1 MAEMHTDYDIKGFI
15 QDLKDNNVPEDE
27 IKGYIQKKFGDQ
39 TTQLYFPS
47 KDAMTLQSEAPKESE
62 MLTAP
67 VAAGLGAL
75 GTAVGGYAVKKL
87 RDRFIGG
94 PKQEPA
100 PKVEPTFGPVETPTA
115 PASSLEKQLQGMDVN
130 KLPKDQRELVNT
142 LLDAE
147 RKRAEKQKQA
157 TTAIRQEMKGII
169 PIPQSPIIQPP
180 APQPVTNTV
189 VPGAVAPNAPAPA
202 ISNPEVPTVAD
213 LSKQATGVAS
223 VAPPVTT
230 TEIATE
236 ATEGKKKGRPTK
248 EAQAK
253 SMEGLTFRS
262 DLGPG
267 DNWLYNSF
275 GAEGRKAILQKYNEG
290 KPAGSYENSQ
300 RIFARM
306 QEERVGPGRSELPR
320 DIAKERGVPPPETNY
335 GKLGKTAKMAGIA
348 GLALTAQQAAQ
359 AKDLAQLRR
368 LLGEA
373 VLPLSATPSE
383 VQPGTLGPEQI
394 RAFAEAQKLGS
405 PYRSVQ
411 PPR

>member
-1 MAEMHTDYDIKGFI
+1 MASKENNFFADVPKYEGQVYDIPVRSTGEP
-15 QDLKDNNVPEDE
+15 QTGEQSSLKNILDNYGWVLPAVGLPLAGAYGAM
-27 IKGYIQKKFGDQ
+27 KGYELYQKNFGKDSNLSDEE
-39 TTQLYFPS
+39 TT
-47 KDAMTLQSEAPKESE
+47 PKKS
-62 MLTAP
+62 
-67 VAAGLGAL
+67 
-75 GTAVGGYAVKKL
+75 L
-87 RDRFIGG
+87 RDRFIGQPSTPPG
-94 PKQEPA
+94 PQTSIER
-100 PKVEPTFGPVETPTA
+100 
-115 PASSLEKQLQGMDVN
+115 QLGGLDIN
-130 KLPKDQRELVNT
+130 TLPKDQRELINT
-142 LLDAE
+142 LNDAE
-147 RKRAEKQKQA
+147 RKRMAKQQ
-157 TTAIRQEMKGII
+157 TAINAINDASKGKISL
-169 PIPQSPIIQPP
+169 PENTLPTTDLASPIKVTAPVIP
-180 APQPVTNTV
+180 AS
-189 VPGAVAPNAPAPA
+189 
-202 ISNPEVPTVAD
+202 ISTPEVPTVAD
-213 LSKQATGVAS
+213 IGKQAIGVAPVAPPATVQQVAGE
-223 VAPPVTT
+223 VAPPVAPT
-230 TEIATE
+230 TEP
-236 ATEGKKKGRPTK
+236 EGKKKGRPTK

-253 SMEGLTFRS
+253 AMEGLTFRS

-267 DNWLYNSF
+267 DNWLFNSF

-373 VLPLSATPSE
+373 ILPLSATPSE
-383 VQPGTLGPEQI
+383 VQPGTLGPEQL